1 MLIFGAMVILGT
13 LAAVI
18 SRDLFDKLISLGI
31 IVAGIMP
38 FLADRGLLDVLTA
51 TALIAPLS
59 TLPCPNGSK
68 EEGGFNP
75 EFVLGLTLILIGT
88 IASAFPRPKTYLVQL
103 STWRYLRGASFL

>member
-1 MLIFGAMVILGT
+1 MPEVLGMNEILMLMFGAMVILGT
-13 LAAVI
+13 LATAI

-59 TLPCPNGSK
+59 TL
-68 EEGGFNP
+68 F
-75 EFVLGLTLILIGT
+75 ILM
-88 IASAFPRPKTYLVQL
+88 AVRRKAD
-103 STWRYLRGASFL
+103 

>member
-1 MLIFGAMVILGT
+1 MNELLMVVFGAMVVLGT
-13 LAAVI
+13 IATIL

-59 TLPCPNGSK
+59 TIFILMAIRRREDGS
-68 EEGGFNP
+68 
-75 EFVLGLTLILIGT
+75 
-88 IASAFPRPKTYLVQL
+88 
-103 STWRYLRGASFL
+103 

>member
-1 MLIFGAMVILGT
+1 MNEILVFVFGAMVVLGT
-13 LAAVI
+13 LATIV

-59 TLPCPNGSK
+59 TIFILMAIRRREDGS
-68 EEGGFNP
+68 
-75 EFVLGLTLILIGT
+75 
-88 IASAFPRPKTYLVQL
+88 
-103 STWRYLRGASFL
+103 

>member
-1 MLIFGAMVILGT
+1 MDEVLMLIFGAMVILGT

-59 TLPCPNGSK
+59 TL
-68 EEGGFNP
+68 
-75 EFVLGLTLILIGT
+75 FVLM
-88 IASAFPRPKTYLVQL
+88 AVRRKA
-103 STWRYLRGASFL
+103 A

>member
-1 MLIFGAMVILGT
+1 MNEILVFVFGAIVVLGM
-13 LAAVI
+13 LATIV

-59 TLPCPNGSK
+59 TI
-68 EEGGFNP
+68 F
-75 EFVLGLTLILIGT
+75 ILMAI
-88 IASAFPRPKTYLVQL
+88 R
-103 STWRYLRGASFL
+103 RREDGA

>member
-1 MLIFGAMVILGT
+1 MNEILMLMFGAMVILGT
-13 LAAVI
+13 LATVI

-59 TLPCPNGSK
+59 TL
-68 EEGGFNP
+68 F
-75 EFVLGLTLILIGT
+75 ILMEVRMK
-88 IASAFPRPKTYLVQL
+88 AE
-103 STWRYLRGASFL
+103 

>member
-1 MLIFGAMVILGT
+1 MNEILMLMFGAMVILGT
-13 LAAVI
+13 LATAI

-59 TLPCPNGSK
+59 TLFIIMAVRRK
-68 EEGGFNP
+68 
-75 EFVLGLTLILIGT
+75 
-88 IASAFPRPKTYLVQL
+88 AD
-103 STWRYLRGASFL
+103 

>member
-1 MLIFGAMVILGT
+1 MNEILMLMFGAMVIIGT
-13 LAAVI
+13 LATVI

-59 TLPCPNGSK
+59 TL
-68 EEGGFNP
+68 F
-75 EFVLGLTLILIGT
+75 ILM
-88 IASAFPRPKTYLVQL
+88 AVRRKAD
-103 STWRYLRGASFL
+103 